1 VTRIDGFNP
10 LATSRTAQSLGPDRI
25 DRNGNGRSGEA
36 EGIGAQ
42 DRATLS
48 PRGRFI
54 GHAVAAVASAPEIR
68 AEKVAALKAAIA
80 DGTYRSNARD
90 IAARLLAGGSL
101 ELD

>member
-10 LATSRTAQSLGPDRI
+10 LATSRTAQSLGTEGI
-25 DRNGNGRSGEA
+25 ERNGNGRNGET

-54 GHAVAAVASAPEIR
+54 GQAVAAVASSPEIR

-80 DGTYRSNARD
+80 DGSYKSNARD
-90 IAARLLAGGSL
+90 IAARLLASGSL